1 MCKNFA
7 SIIVLHAEEC
17 IISYLNKE
25 NTSKTAVLCGR
36 NTVQIRP
43 PHKDEI
49 NFEQYKELLEGR
61 VNDLNINPY
70 LLSFS
75 IEDKRLVAFKDGR
88 VLVHGTKD
96 ISEAKTIYHRYF
108 G

>member
-1 MCKNFA
+1 
-7 SIIVLHAEEC
+7 
-17 IISYLNKE
+17 
-25 NTSKTAVLCGR
+25 R

-43 PHKDEI
+43 PYKEEMD
-49 NFEQYKELLEGR
+49 FERYKELLNDR
-61 VNDLNINPY
+61 VNDLNVNPY

-75 IEDKRLVAFKDGR
+75 VEEKRLVAFKDGR

-96 ISEAKTIYHRYF
+96 ISEAKTVYHRYF

>member
-1 MCKNFA
+1 MYECAKTSEHNCPSCGENA
-7 SIIVLHAEEC
+7 SYP
-17 IISYLNKE
+17 YLNKE
-25 NTSKTAVLCGR
+25 NTSKSTVLCGR

-70 LLSFS
+70 LLSF
-75 IEDKRLVAFKDGR
+75 L
-88 VLVHGTKD
+88 L
-96 ISEAKTIYHRYF
+96 KTR

>member
-1 MCKNFA
+1 M
-7 SIIVLHAEEC
+7 
-17 IISYLNKE
+17 
-25 NTSKTAVLCGR
+25 
-36 NTVQIRP
+36 
-43 PHKDEI
+43 

-75 IEDKRLVAFKDGR
+75 VEDKRLVAFKDGR

-96 ISEAKTIYHRYF
+96 ISEAKQFIIAILDRKDEWDESE
-108 G
+108 

>member
-1 MCKNFA
+1 MRKNA
-7 SIIVLHAEEC
+7 SYP
-17 IISYLNKE
+17 YLNKE

-61 VNDLNINPY
+61 SNDLNINPY

>member
-1 MCKNFA
+1 
-7 SIIVLHAEEC
+7 H
-17 IISYLNKE
+17 ISNIHQRE
-25 NTSKTAVLCGR
+25 SFRHESVTAAVLCGR

-43 PHKDEI
+43 PHKEEMD
-49 NFEQYKELLEGR
+49 FERYKGLLNDR
-61 VNDLNINPY
+61 VNDLNVNPY

-75 IEDKRLVAFKDGR
+75 VEEKRLVAFKDGR

>member
-1 MCKNFA
+1 
-7 SIIVLHAEEC
+7 
-17 IISYLNKE
+17 
-25 NTSKTAVLCGR
+25 
-36 NTVQIRP
+36 
-43 PHKDEI
+43 
-49 NFEQYKELLEGR
+49 R

-75 IEDKRLVAFKDGR
+75 VEDKRLVAFKDGR